1 MNTAIV
7 ARFWP
12 YQHAVFGSTT
22 QVSKVQAQADDADA
36 GGLDEGQWYGF
47 PKGYRPMLT
56 SLKGAAEVGSFADPF
71 GSLPQHRRETGRL
84 LRIAGSLGNYG
95 QASGMATLDD

>member
-7 ARFWP
+7 ARFGP

-47 PKGYRPMLT
+47 PKVYRPMLT
-56 SLKGAAEVGSFADPF
+56 SVKGAAEVGSFADPF
-71 GSLPQHRRETGRL
+71 GCLPQHRRETGRL
-84 LRIAGSLGNYG
+84 LRIAGSLGTIVK
-95 QASGMATLDD
+95 MATLAD